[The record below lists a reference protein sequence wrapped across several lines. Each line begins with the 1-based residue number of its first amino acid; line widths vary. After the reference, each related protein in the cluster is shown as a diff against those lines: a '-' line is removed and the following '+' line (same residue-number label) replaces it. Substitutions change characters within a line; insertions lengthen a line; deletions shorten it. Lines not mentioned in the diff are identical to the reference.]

1 VSWTTKLRAKFAKN
15 ALERYGLDVTV
26 SAARGADGEEI
37 RIVDPETRRLMR
49 NARKR
54 ERQSQ

>member
-26 SAARGADGEEI
+26 SAARADGEEI